1 VYALLLIFFPYFS
14 LLEPKRLHIATTRT
28 SKLPGERSVNATLE
42 FGEAVRVLEEHI
54 EILKQNLLFLMAE
67 RKPENMMLTQKII
80 SIKRELDKAVQERM
94 KLSQIYS
101 RHNSS
106 VTLPAAGPYYDR
118 STSYD
123 IQQS

>member
-1 VYALLLIFFPYFS
+1 M
-14 LLEPKRLHIATTRT
+14 
-28 SKLPGERSVNATLE
+28 NMTLE
-42 FGEAVRVLEEHI
+42 FGEAVRALEEHI

-67 RKPENMMLTQKII
+67 RKPESTMLTQKII
-80 SIKRELDKAVQERM
+80 TIKRELDEAVQERM

-106 VTLPAAGPYYDR
+106 VAAAAVPDTSAYYNEN
-118 STSYD
+118 SSYD